1 MNPLAEPETVSA
13 ITAQPP
19 LNRLAPSP
27 ERWRWMALSGVAVGS
42 AAATSAA
49 LGGIVQITQV
59 GNEVTSTADNLR
71 ADLTGDGID
80 DLRRLE
86 GSHGPFNWVT
96 STFYD
101 AWGNGNFAYAYF
113 SPRTAGGVF
122 TFQSLGSAKYGTWGT
137 GPAPFSRTSFY
148 GYVNRVGGYFNSG
161 STDSSGLVP
170 VRFSDARIN
179 GGQPT
184 NGLLEVRAFS
194 TSPSSH
200 TVRLVR
206 LVFDDAST
214 AEPTGVVPGGTNP
227 EFGPSPPRA
236 QPLERFAQMVAISNM
251 IELERKRLRATAKKL
266 RRAKQRGQVARVRSM
281 SRSVKRI
288 RQQIRTL
295 RSQWN
300 SLSANSV

>member
-1 MNPLAEPETVSA
+1 MNPLAEPDTVSA
-13 ITAQPP
+13 LSSRPP
-19 LNRLAPSP
+19 SNRLAPSP
-27 ERWRWMALSGVAVGS
+27 ERWRWMALTGAAAGS

-49 LGGIVQITQV
+49 LGGVVQITQV

-80 DLRRLE
+80 DLPELQAIY
-86 GSHGPFNWVT
+86 GPVT
-96 STFYD
+96 FTWATSNTWFYR
-101 AWGNGNFAYAYF
+101 NIAYAFF
-113 SPRTAGGVF
+113 SPATGGPYA
-122 TFQSLGSAKYGTWGT
+122 FQSLGDARYFIRGFGTT
-137 GPAPFSRTSFY
+137 PFSNTTSWGFR
-148 GYVNRVGGYFNSG
+148 NWVGGHFNYG

-179 GGQPT
+179 SGQPT

-214 AEPTGVVPGGTNP
+214 AAPTGVVPGGTNP
-227 EFGPSPPRA
+227 EFGTSPPHA

-251 IELERKRLRATAKKL
+251 IALERRRLRSTAKRL

-281 SRSVKRI
+281 TRSIKRI

-295 RSQWN
+295 HSQWN